1 MKLAVMAVFL
11 DPVDLFAALPVIHAD
26 KKKKRHHQIIL
37 RPVTGGGFKEELLD
51 DVHIKDYLSKIR
63 HPDVPHKSDIFLDS
77 QQNELLHSVVLRLQR
92 MRRTAGYGNFCVLGF
107 DEALKIAKDYPSV
120 GSFPVDELDFLEMI
134 FYRDAREYGFY
145 GRKQTAQLT
154 RVIQRRGIDKIPHS
168 GNYLFEGES
177 QVKYEEIKRKLGE
190 NAVLTSGIRGVVKQF
205 YLFLAKALR
214 NGGNISLASRS
225 LAPPGYSYHA
235 TGDFDIGQRGFG
247 VANFSERFTH
257 TPVFKKLAEQ
267 GFVKYRYKRD
277 NMLGVR
283 YEPWHIKV

>member
-1 MKLAVMAVFL
+1 MAVFL

-26 KKKKRHHQIIL
+26 KKKIIHPQNIL
-37 RPVTGGGFKEELLD
+37 RPVVGGAIQEELLD

-63 HPDVPHKSDIFLDS
+63 HPDIPHINDIFLDS
-77 QQNELLHSVVLRLQR
+77 RQKALLHSVVLRLQR
-92 MRRTAGYGNFCVLGF
+92 MRKTAGYGNFCVLGF
-107 DEALKIAKDYPSV
+107 DEALKIAKDYSSV
-120 GSFPVDELDFLEMI
+120 GTFSDDELDFLEMI

-145 GRKQTAQLT
+145 GKKQTEKLT
-154 RVIQRRGIDKIPHS
+154 RVIQRRGIDKISNS
-168 GNYLFEGES
+168 GNYLFVGDS
-177 QVKYEEIKRKLGE
+177 QIKYEEIKRKLGE

-235 TGDFDIGQRGFG
+235 TGDFDIGQKGFG
-247 VANFSERFTH
+247 VANFSERFTF